1 MMGPGSNKDKNSCRN
16 NYTTFTFYKQFPQN
30 SISFASHPK
39 ALLHTAYAKTEKF
52 QMATELKMNEIH
64 TDAKI
69 SHKCNQCGYLCNRPD
84 SLKRHMR
91 VHSGE
96 KPFVCSQCNYC
107 CNQAGRL
114 IIHMRIHSGEKCSF
128 FCRQPSGLGVF
139 NTLSD
144 SIQYLNFAK
153 KMINLIFDSILLYPR
168 FNSKYYSIQRKFC

>member
-1 MMGPGSNKDKNSCRN
+1 MRCFTIRYHFQRWCLVIKNLALRDLSNLSLSLFAKRFPKIQLILSVIPKHCYPQHLPKSKMASELNINDLPSNAKKN
-16 NYTTFTFYKQFPQN
+16 Y
-30 SISFASHPK
+30 
-39 ALLHTAYAKTEKF
+39 
-52 QMATELKMNEIH
+52 
-64 TDAKI
+64 
-69 SHKCNQCGYLCNRPD
+69 KCNQCGYFCNVP
-84 SLKRHMR
+84 SNLKTHMR

-114 IIHMRIHSGEKCSF
+114 IIHMQIHSGEKCSF

-153 KMINLIFDSILLYPR
+153 K
-168 FNSKYYSIQRKFC
+168 

>member
-1 MMGPGSNKDKNSCRN
+1 
-16 NYTTFTFYKQFPQN
+16 
-30 SISFASHPK
+30 
-39 ALLHTAYAKTEKF
+39 
-52 QMATELKMNEIH
+52 MAEVDQIQP
-64 TDAKI
+64 DAKKI
-69 SHKCNQCGYLCNRPD
+69 YNCNQCRYSCTKLSN
-84 SLKRHMR
+84 LKTHMR

-153 KMINLIFDSILLYPR
+153 KMTQFNIQFISISQK
-168 FNSKYYSIQRKFC
+168 FNSKNYSSQNFQKKINTKNYSIQKFSKI